1 MERYLEQ
8 FRGHLE
14 SEEKSRATI
23 EKYMRDARAFLSYAA
38 GRAITKRRT
47 IQYKESLIQ
56 RYAPASVNSMLVA
69 VNSFLRFSGREDC
82 CVRLLKI
89 QRQIFCRKEKELSR
103 GEYKRLLQA
112 ARGTRL
118 SLILQTICGTGIRIS
133 ELKYIMVEAVREGRA
148 VVDCKNKMRVI
159 LIPRAVQRELER
171 YITKTGLKTG
181 AVFTSRTGRPLDRSN
196 IWREMKALCREAHVA
211 PEKVFPH
218 NLRHLFARTFYS
230 IEKDIVRLADLLG
243 HASIDTTRIYTIESG
258 SMHISSLEKVQRLLT
273 T

>member
-23 EKYMRDARAFLSYAA
+23 EKYMRDARAFLSYAE
-38 GRAITKRRT
+38 GREITKRRT

-159 LIPRAVQRELER
+159 LIPRAVVREL
-171 YITKTGLKTG
+171 
-181 AVFTSRTGRPLDRSN
+181 
-196 IWREMKALCREAHVA
+196 
-211 PEKVFPH
+211 
-218 NLRHLFARTFYS
+218 
-230 IEKDIVRLADLLG
+230 
-243 HASIDTTRIYTIESG
+243 
-258 SMHISSLEKVQRLLT
+258 
-273 T
+273 